1 MAVLNLP
8 PLPARLPS
16 QSYLQRLSPSSRPSM
31 RSSLK
36 TLATLLGASDPD
48 DVAWG
53 ELRYQDTS
61 MLRNQLV
68 ERYAANTA
76 RRHLA
81 ALKGVLKQAW
91 RLQLT
96 QTDAY
101 LRAVDLE
108 PPPRQDAAPR
118 QALSAQEVRAL
129 LKRVGTAAGP
139 GTRTW
144 RCCH

>member
-1 MAVLNLP
+1 
-8 PLPARLPS
+8 
-16 QSYLQRLSPSSRPSM
+16 M

>member
-1 MAVLNLP
+1 
-8 PLPARLPS
+8 
-16 QSYLQRLSPSSRPSM
+16 M

-36 TLATLLGASDPD
+36 TLAALLGASDPE
-48 DVAWG
+48 DVAWA
-53 ELRYQDTS
+53 ELRYRDTS
-61 MLRNQLV
+61 MLRNLLV

-96 QTDAY
+96 KTDAY

-108 PPPRQDAAPR
+108 PPPRQDVAPQ
-118 QALSAQEVRAL
+118 QALSAQEIRAL
-129 LKRVGTAAGP
+129 LKVCRDGSRSGDRDLALLVLVVSTAVRRSEAAHLDP
-139 GTRTW
+139 
-144 RCCH
+144 